1 MDRMG
6 GDMTRGPSRHPD
18 GSNPTAGSVVAF
30 PNSVP
35 PTKFELRVCT
45 VDLGRRVVLRE
56 GEELPLTEQE
66 VRLLGALAE
75 RNGDAVSRLD
85 LYREVWGYRGEPR
98 GRAAAFAVLRL
109 RNKIEV
115 DPSKPDHLITVRGV
129 GYRLQLG
136 DDETRSAS
144 QEPDPGMQSALEP
157 PGSSSGGPP
166 ATILKLVEGPR
177 RARLP
182 EPVASFVGREA
193 ELQRLG
199 GLLEAGCRLVTI
211 AGTGGT
217 GKTRLALRFAS
228 RVQEQWAGN
237 VWFLDL
243 SEAHNLDGVLT
254 VAAGALGVDLDP
266 WVPRDA
272 QIRHLAA
279 VLRGRERS
287 LVVIDNCEQLV
298 ETLRPMVDALLREA
312 PDLTAILTSRER
324 IHVPGEQLLEL
335 HPLPEADAVELLS
348 ERTRAVRP
356 GFQVTAHN
364 AADLAAIV
372 RELDGLPLA
381 IELAASRMRL
391 LSVSGL
397 RQRLSRRFE
406 LLRLPTTDRTNP
418 RTTTLEGALDW
429 SWDLLEPWEQEAL
442 VQCAV
447 FRGGFDLEAADA
459 VLDLSR
465 HVEAPW
471 VLDVVGSLLDKSLLT
486 RDESG
491 GEPRLGMLVS
501 TREYVQS
508 KSAWTDPESSLATSL
523 RERHFTWYSC
533 LGTDEALDE
542 LVGPDGTAR
551 RVQLASEL
559 DNLHAAGRAAAAAE
573 EGVASAGACRAIL
586 AVLELQGP
594 WSAGLELVRAVLALE
609 SLPPRLR
616 AKLLVNLGRGAVSRP
631 DRAGEAVRQL
641 SEARDIAAEVGD
653 LRTQGRALAGL
664 GGAARAEGRLDDATD
679 LYEQA
684 LALHRESNDR
694 VAEGSS
700 LGGMGMAQLER
711 EELAAAESTF
721 DAALRLHQELGNRVA
736 EGNTYGNIAALRNAQ
751 NRMDLARESTE
762 AALAIA
768 REVGN
773 RRIEGVLLG
782 NLAIVRTHE
791 GDVEAARA
799 LHKAA
804 EALHR
809 ETGDANRRG
818 TVLSNLA
825 NLHYAEGELE
835 EARECYEE
843 AIRLARLCRN
853 PRAMCISL
861 GNFGEF
867 LMEAGDLDASE
878 ASLEEALKL
887 ARELGF
893 RTAEGAFGGTRA
905 RVLALR
911 GSGDRALVA
920 IEDSIAC
927 LSSVGHLDV
936 LARAL
941 CERGEIE
948 QLLGSREEARRSL
961 AQAQEHAD
969 TLAVGPSQEL
979 RLALDR
985 LRARV
990 EDSSDS

>member
-1 MDRMG
+1 MR
-6 GDMTRGPSRHPD
+6 RVPFRHPE
-18 GSNPTAGSVVAF
+18 GGGPGTGSVVTLPSPA
-30 PNSVP
+30 S
-35 PTKFELRVCT
+35 TSKLELRVCT

-66 VRLLGALAE
+66 ARLLAALAE
-75 RNGDAVSRLD
+75 RSGDAVSRRD

-129 GYRLQLG
+129 GYRLDVG
-136 DDETRSAS
+136 DHESSPPLPITETA
-144 QEPDPGMQSALEP
+144 EAPNVEP
-157 PGSSSGGPP
+157 PGAVSQSP
-166 ATILKLVEGPR
+166 AAPILKLVEGPR

-182 EPVASFVGREA
+182 EPLASFVGRET
-193 ELQRLG
+193 ELERLG
-199 GLLEAGCRLVTI
+199 GLLEAGCRLVTV

-217 GKTRLALRFAS
+217 GKTRLALRFAAE
-228 RVQEQWAGN
+228 VQEQWEGK

-243 SEAHNLDGVLT
+243 SEAHNLEGLLS
-254 VAAGALGVDLDP
+254 VAAGALGVEFAP
-266 WVPRDA
+266 WASSEA
-272 QIRHLAA
+272 QTQHLAT

-287 LVVIDNCEQLV
+287 LVVIDNCEQLI
-298 ETLRPMVDALLREA
+298 ETLRPVIEILLRQA
-312 PDLTAILTSRER
+312 PELHAILTSRER
-324 IHVPGEQLLEL
+324 IQVPGEQLLEL
-335 HPLPEADAVELLS
+335 RPLPETDAVELLS

-356 GFQVTAHN
+356 GFQVTARN

-372 RELDGLPLA
+372 RDLDGLPLA
-381 IELAASRMRL
+381 IELAASRLRL

-406 LLRLPTTDRTNP
+406 LLRGPSTDRSNP

-429 SWDLLEPWEQEAL
+429 SWDLLEPWEQDAL

-465 HVEAPW
+465 YPEAPW

-486 RDESG
+486 RDESN

-501 TREYVQS
+501 TREYVQA
-508 KSAWTDPESSLATSL
+508 KTAWTDPRSHLVTSL
-523 RERHFTWYSC
+523 RRRHAAWYAR
-533 LGTDEALDE
+533 LGTDKALDE
-542 LVGPDGTAR
+542 LVGPEGTAR
-551 RVQLASEL
+551 RMQLSLEL
-559 DNLHAAGRAAAAAE
+559 DNLHSATRAAVAGH
-573 EGVASAGACRAIL
+573 EGMVAAGACRATL

-594 WSAGLELVRAVLALE
+594 WSAGVELAQTVLAVD
-609 SLPPRLR
+609 SLPAQLR
-616 AKLLVNLGRGAVSRP
+616 AKILVTLGRGAISRP
-631 DRAGEAVRQL
+631 DREGEAVRQL
-641 SEARDIAAEVGD
+641 SEARDIASNSGD
-653 LRTQGRALAGL
+653 RRTQGRALAGL
-664 GGAARAEGRLDDATD
+664 GAAARAEGRLSDASSS
-679 LYEQA
+679 YERA
-684 LALHRESNDR
+684 LALHRTAGDR

-700 LGGMGMAQLER
+700 LGGMGMTQLER
-711 EELAAAESTF
+711 EELAAAETAF

-818 TVLSNLA
+818 TILSNLA
-825 NLHYAEGELE
+825 NLHYAEGELN
-835 EARECYEE
+835 EARECYQE
-843 AIRLARLCRN
+843 AIRLARLCQN
-853 PRAMCISL
+853 PRALCISL

-878 ASLEEALKL
+878 ASLDEALTLSK
-887 ARELGF
+887 ELSF

-911 GSGDRALVA
+911 GSGDRALLA

-927 LSSVGHLDV
+927 LKAVGHLDV
-936 LARAL
+936 LTRAY
-941 CERGEIE
+941 CERGEILL
-948 QLLGSREEARRSL
+948 LLGRTEDARLSL
-961 AQAQEHAD
+961 TQAQSGVD
-969 TLAVGPSQEL
+969 TLSVGPSQEL
-979 RLALDR
+979 RLSLER
-985 LRARV
+985 LRTRIA
-990 EDSSDS
+990 DPSDS